1 MECEEGLQVG
11 FFLTE
16 VRGGA
21 QLSKAMKQD
30 QNLICKYYKEAIFM
44 TKKRVKGVLK
54 TWKED
59 RGFGFIKPYDGGK
72 DIFMHISAVK
82 GANRRPITGDVIHYQ
97 IAKDSRGKFKAINAQ
112 IEGLTFSEMDAGS
125 ILTNSNAKKVIFI
138 LGVISIII
146 IGIAVIFFKR

>member
-1 MECEEGLQVG
+1 
-11 FFLTE
+11 
-16 VRGGA
+16 
-21 QLSKAMKQD
+21 
-30 QNLICKYYKEAIFM
+30 M
-44 TKKRVKGVLK
+44 TKKMVKGVLK

-112 IEGLTFSEMDAGS
+112 IEGLNITDIDAGNF
-125 ILTNSNAKKVIFI
+125 LTNGSAKKLILI
-138 LGVISIII
+138 LGVMTIIV
-146 IGIAVIFFKR
+146 IGIAVFFIKR